1 MEHGHQPRMCCDR
14 ALFAR
19 VWARAGGAAG
29 KHCPIEVLPPTS
41 QTVPAQTVDLGS
53 SGGEDGAFLQAGIRK
68 ELANWR
74 AYQALS
80 ARAGGSVGRTLSA
93 MAADERRHAQRLS
106 GAYFLLSGVRYFP
119 TVPPQRGS
127 GSGFW
132 GDVRAWYWRERA
144 VSAAYIEAAE
154 KTREESLAALY
165 RELAAE
171 ETGHARRLRSLA
183 EGMNTNF

>member
-1 MEHGHQPRMCCDR
+1 MEYGHQPRLCCDR

-19 VWARAGGAAG
+19 VWARTGGAAG
-29 KHCPIEVLPPTS
+29 KNGPIEVLPPVS
-41 QTVPAQTVDLGS
+41 QPLPAQTVGLDP
-53 SGGEDGAFLQAGIRK
+53 SGGEDGAFLQASIRK
-68 ELANWR
+68 ELTNWR

-80 ARAGGSVGRTLSA
+80 AQAGGSAGRTLSA
-93 MAADERRHAQRLS
+93 MAADERRHVQRLS

-119 TVPPQRGS
+119 AVPPRRGN

-171 ETGHARRLRSLA
+171 ETGHAQRLRSLA